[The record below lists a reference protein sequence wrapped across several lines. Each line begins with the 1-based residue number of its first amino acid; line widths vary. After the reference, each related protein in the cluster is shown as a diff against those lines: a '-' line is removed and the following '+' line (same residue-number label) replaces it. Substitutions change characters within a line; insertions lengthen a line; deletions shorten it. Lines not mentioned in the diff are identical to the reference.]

1 MTSAAASGYRRA
13 MVTARTSESDPI
25 RVGWIVGREGVPG
38 GGSGAVGLTFAPGKR
53 GASELGEPWERDL
66 VSDLRALVAQG
77 ASMLVSL
84 VEDHEL
90 SAMQIPGLVSV
101 ATTHR
106 LVVERFPI
114 EDGGTP
120 PDLAGVR
127 GLVDLVL
134 DHVYADGTVIIHCRG
149 GLGRAGTIGGCVLVA
164 LGHGLEET
172 FAILQRAR
180 GPSCPENEA
189 QRACIRAFADHL
201 RRRPRPAARSGTEGL
216 DARDPRSRFLGATLG
231 AAIGDAMGHPT
242 EFIRSL
248 DEIRARFGPNGVEGY
263 ALFDERDGVRF
274 APYTDDTQMAEAVM
288 RPLLSG
294 VAAGEDLDGV
304 LGRMARSFVAWSVRP
319 QGGHRA
325 PGRACLEGCAA
336 LARGV
341 PAREAGGPTA
351 GGCGSVMRAY
361 PFGLVFSHDL
371 ARAERWAV
379 EHSRLTHGDPIA
391 LAACAAMAVGT
402 AMAVGGAEPGVIARA
417 MGEAAG
423 RHSAETGAMIATAVA
438 EARGGVAPEV
448 TLARLEGWAAHEA
461 IAAAAYVF
469 VRHPDDARAAILEAA
484 NTIGDSDSIATLVG
498 ALVGA
503 RLGVHALPADWVR
516 DLERSVALAEMA
528 LAASDVNERV
538 REGLIPDANVP

>member
-1 MTSAAASGYRRA
+1 MTSAAASGYRRS
-13 MVTARTSESDPI
+13 MVTARTSETDPI
-25 RVGWIVGREGVPG
+25 RVGWIVPPKGAPRV
-38 GGSGAVGLTFAPGKR
+38 GAVGLTFAPGKR

-66 VSDLRALVAQG
+66 EADLRALVVLG

-90 SAMQIPGLVSV
+90 AGLLIPDLVAV
-101 ATTHR
+101 ARSHR

-114 EDGGTP
+114 EDGGVP
-120 PDLAGVR
+120 QDLVGVR
-127 GLVDLVL
+127 RLVDLAV
-134 DHVYADGTVIIHCRG
+134 DHVNADGTVIIHCRG

-172 FAILQRAR
+172 FAILERAR

-189 QRACIRAFADHL
+189 QRAFIRAFAEHL
-201 RRRPRPAARSGTEGL
+201 RRRPRPATRSGREAFGPS
-216 DARDPRSRFLGATLG
+216 DRRSRFVGAALG

-242 EFIRSL
+242 EFVRSL

-294 VAAGEDLDGV
+294 LAAGEDLDGV
-304 LGRMARSFVAWSVRP
+304 LDRMARAFVAWSVRP

-325 PGRACLEGCAA
+325 PGRACLDGCAA

-341 PAREAGGPTA
+341 APREAGGPRA

-361 PFGLVFSHDL
+361 PFGLVFSDDL
-371 ARAERWAV
+371 ARAEQWAV

-391 LAACAAMAVGT
+391 LAACAAMAVAT
-402 AMAVGGAEPGVIARA
+402 AMAVGGAEPAAIARA
-417 MGEAAG
+417 MVEAAG
-423 RHSAETGAMIATAVA
+423 RHSAGTSAMIADAVA
-438 EARGGVAPEV
+438 EARDGVPPEV
-448 TLARLEGWAAHEA
+448 TLGRLEGWAAHEA

-503 RLGVHALPADWVR
+503 RLGSHALPADWVR
-516 DLERSVALAEMA
+516 DLERSGALAEMA
-528 LAASDVNERV
+528 LAAWDVNERV